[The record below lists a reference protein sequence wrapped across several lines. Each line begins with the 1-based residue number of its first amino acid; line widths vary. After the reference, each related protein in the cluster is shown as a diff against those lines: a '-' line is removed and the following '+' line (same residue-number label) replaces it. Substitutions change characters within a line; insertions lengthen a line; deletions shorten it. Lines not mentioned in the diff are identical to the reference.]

1 MPSLP
6 GKELGYYTLTYYYT
20 NSGSPD
26 DRVNTETVAPDL
38 KTKSIIGSNFLGP
51 CLQRQVCDHLC

>member
-51 CLQRQVCDHLC
+51 CLQRQV